1 MSELIKEA
9 RSFGD
14 LSENSEYDEAKTE
27 QGKLYSKIAELRALV
42 ENAEIIEI
50 ADVTHDAVAIG
61 SRVKILDLSDE
72 TEESYQIVGSQEANP
87 MFGRISEESP
97 LGRVLL
103 GSREGDEVTFEAPA
117 GTMKFRILT
126 VEYL

>member
-1 MSELIKEA
+1 M
-9 RSFGD
+9 
-14 LSENSEYDEAKTE
+14 
-27 QGKLYSKIAELRALV
+27 
-42 ENAEIIEI
+42 
-50 ADVTHDAVAIG
+50 AIG